1 MAVIPFP
8 IANPRRLAAGTPH
21 HGAAPMQSPFGR
33 LSVDEVE
40 ALTTLDFFTRIQVD
54 AENGTAVMPH
64 DEEARL
70 VRYLEFHGLR
80 LPRPVKAN
88 QVLELCNDLRWS
100 FGPAVRRAAQGEFDI
115 ANEFPGLNA
124 KKIEYVRAVAGQEQV
139 KARDMAR
146 QVFKDP
152 ASRLFLY

>member
-1 MAVIPFP
+1 
-8 IANPRRLAAGTPH
+8 
-21 HGAAPMQSPFGR
+21 MQSSFGR
-33 LSVDEVE
+33 LSADEVD

-80 LPRPVKAN
+80 LPRPVKAD

-100 FGPAVRRAAQGEFDI
+100 FGPAVRRAAQGEPDI
-115 ANEFPGLNA
+115 ASAFPGLNSE
-124 KKIEYVRAVAGQEQV
+124 KIDYVRAVASQEQLR
-139 KARDMAR
+139 ARDMAR
-146 QVFKDP
+146 QVFKDQ